1 VSRGRDGEET
11 STAAKERIVSLNET
25 GANGDLTVI
34 GRGTTIRGEVDF
46 EHGARILGTFE
57 GKIRSRG
64 EVQIGDTADCRAE
77 IDAERVT
84 VEGAMQGNIIARDRL
99 RLTKTARL
107 NGDIRATK
115 LLVEEGASYVGQ
127 CRVGDA
133 AMEGGPAR
141 TTPQQAPPASPL
153 RAMPPETVD
162 FKPPWRDQP
171 ELNVTIAKKD
181 SPLVTRVSEGV
192 A

>member
-1 VSRGRDGEET
+1 M
-11 STAAKERIVSLNET
+11 SLNET

-84 VEGAMQGNIIARDRL
+84 IEGAMQGNIIARDRL
-99 RLTKTARL
+99 RLTKTAHL

-133 AMEGGPAR
+133 ALEGGPAR
-141 TTPQQAPPASPL
+141 AATQQAMPAAPL
-153 RAMPPETVD
+153 RAVPSEAVD

-181 SPLVTRVSEGV
+181 SPLPSRMSEGV

>member
-1 VSRGRDGEET
+1 M
-11 STAAKERIVSLNET
+11 SLNET

-84 VEGAMQGNIIARDRL
+84 IEGAMQGNIIARDRL

-133 AMEGGPAR
+133 ALENGAARAPA
-141 TTPQQAPPASPL
+141 QQPAPVPL
-153 RAMPPETVD
+153 RAAPAEAVD

-181 SPLVTRVSEGV
+181 SPLVTRMNEGV